1 MKKVFILLIGF
12 SLCFIS
18 CSKKERNQTDETTII
33 QETKIEKEETSTEI
47 KVEEKAKEYVYE
59 NNLRF
64 SSYFSEDGDLFYVK
78 EGIPYLYNTNIPGE
92 IVIDKNG
99 FKHVLFEE
107 ADYDIL
113 VIDGYKNYFYKWG
126 SSDNP
131 PKIDFKTPSYLPTGE
146 IYILD
151 YSFLGGLR
159 DADVKAS
166 SYLTDKRHEYKP
178 ENVKYTMYTGDCEE
192 WGFTET
198 VVPWVEG
205 KDGYG
210 IGEWIEYDISS
221 FSQWREDLKNRN
233 ARLYI
238 LNGYVNPKLPHLYK
252 ENSRIKKA
260 TLIIDD
266 STEIKIEFDDIVE
279 FKCVELGRPFTKVRL
294 IIDEVY
300 KGTKYDDTCIT
311 AITVDWEYN

>member
-1 MKKVFILLIGF
+1 MKNYIFIMLLLFLTIPVF
-12 SLCFIS
+12 S
-18 CSKKERNQTDETTII
+18 QTLKFDF
-33 QETKIEKEETSTEI
+33 
-47 KVEEKAKEYVYE
+47 YE
-59 NNLRF
+59 N
-64 SSYFSEDGDLFYVK
+64 EDGRLFYVK
-78 EGIPYLYNTNIPGE
+78 NSEPFLTSPYSKDLENHGKIF
-92 IVIDKNG
+92 IDKNG

-113 VIDGYKNYFYKWG
+113 VIDGYENSFYAWG

-131 PKIDFKTPSYLPTGE
+131 PKIDFKTPSYAPTGE
-146 IYILD
+146 IYIPD
-151 YSFLGGLR
+151 IQFLGSELR

-178 ENVKYTMYTGDCEE
+178 ENVKYTMYSGECSM

-221 FSQWREDLKNRN
+221 FLEKREDLNNRN

-266 STEIKIEFDDIVE
+266 STVIKIEFEDIVE
-279 FKCVELGRPFTKVRL
+279 FKCVELGRSFTKVKI

>member
-1 MKKVFILLIGF
+1 MLLLFLTIPVF
-12 SLCFIS
+12 S
-18 CSKKERNQTDETTII
+18 QTLKFDF
-33 QETKIEKEETSTEI
+33 
-47 KVEEKAKEYVYE
+47 YE
-59 NNLRF
+59 N
-64 SSYFSEDGDLFYVK
+64 EDGKLFYVK
-78 EGIPYLYNTNIPGE
+78 NSEPFLTSPYSKDLEKPGK
-92 IVIDKNG
+92 IFIDKNG

-113 VIDGYKNYFYKWG
+113 VIDGYKNYFYTWG

-151 YSFLGGLR
+151 YSFLGGKLR
-159 DADVKAS
+159 YADVKAS

-178 ENVKYTMYTGDCEE
+178 ENIKYTMYTGECEE

-221 FSQWREDLKNRN
+221 FLEKRSDREDLNNIN

-266 STEIKIEFDDIVE
+266 STKIEIELEDIVE
-279 FKCVELGRPFTKVRL
+279 FKCVELGRSFTKVKI